1 MRILQDL
8 LDLLLQFLD
17 GIGRFYLLFFFLVRC
32 QAERSNEGVNDD
44 SVRPLQEG
52 PSVRSRRERQAI
64 SAIHLMSDG
73 TMQVG

>member
-1 MRILQDL
+1 MRILQYL

-32 QAERSNEGVNDD
+32 QAERSKEEENDD
-44 SVRPLQEG
+44 SVRASQEK

-64 SAIHLMSDG
+64 SALHLTSEG

>member
-8 LDLLLQFLD
+8 FDLLLQFLD

-32 QAERSNEGVNDD
+32 QAERSNEEENDD
-44 SVRPLQEG
+44 SVRASQEG

-64 SAIHLMSDG
+64 SAIHLTSEG